1 MRCPGCGKELGDN
14 AKFCDVC
21 GAKIEA
27 VVPEQ
32 NEGASKVEEPTVNVN
47 TAADYKPI
55 ENVQETASTVVQ
67 NDTVGPK
74 KKSNTALFVVLGV
87 VLAAIAVCAVLFAMG
102 KSSKGGNIESLE
114 KALSNTVNSGDK
126 SGTIVATISMGDD
139 KDSID
144 LSALAKY
151 QMLDDNVKFQL
162 TVNKSMF
169 FDEMSLY
176 GNVSKSSADL
186 YAKTSLIDMFM
197 STTSDKDGWVKLNVP
212 LDELDLDN
220 IDVSE
225 IEKTDGD
232 LSLDYLKENI
242 KYVGKKDGF
251 DCYTLVIDNALIE
264 KVQKDATEEQKQMLN
279 QSLGQ
284 LSNGSG
290 KLEKPYN
297 IDFYVRNNKIQKI
310 VLDMEEYA
318 KDLNMKKLMLTIEFK
333 DPNSTVVEI
342 PNEAVTSSV
351 DLETYIS
358 ENSSGFNFNFDDD
371 DLDFDSDDLSEDDFD
386 FGF

>member
-21 GAKIEA
+21 GTKIEA
-27 VVPEQ
+27 VVPEN
-32 NEGASKVEEPTVNVN
+32 NEEAFKVEEPAVNV
-47 TAADYKPI
+47 TTEVDYKPI

-67 NDTVGPK
+67 NNTTEPK
-74 KKSNTALFVVLGV
+74 KKSNIALFVVLGV
-87 VLAAIAVCAVLFAMG
+87 VLTAIAVGVVLFAMG
-102 KSSKGGNIESLE
+102 KSSKGSVESLE
-114 KALSNTVNSGDK
+114 KAINNTVNSGDK
-126 SGTIVATISMGDD
+126 SGTIIATVSMGDD

-144 LSALAKY
+144 LSAIAKY
-151 QMLDDNVKFQL
+151 QMLDDSVKFQL

-169 FDEMSLY
+169 FDEMNLY

-186 YAKTSLIDMFM
+186 YAKTSLIDMLM
-197 STTSDKDGWVKLNVP
+197 STTSDNDGWVKLNVP
-212 LDELDLDN
+212 LDELDLDS
-220 IDVSE
+220 IDISE

-242 KYVGKKDGF
+242 KYTGKKDGF

-264 KVQKDATEEQKQMLN
+264 KVKKDAPDEQKQMLD
-279 QSLGQ
+279 QSLSQ

-297 IDFYVRNNKIQKI
+297 IYFYVRNNKIQKI

-333 DPNSTVVEI
+333 DPNSTVVDI
-342 PNEAVTSSV
+342 PNEAVTSSI

-358 ENSSGFNFNFDDD
+358 GNSSSIDYNSDDT
-371 DLDFDSDDLSEDDFD
+371 DLDLTEDEFD